1 MGEQIAVDLA
11 GFTAGGADVPIIP
24 YVAFIYKF

>member
-11 GFTAGGADVPIIP
+11 GFTVSDGGVPIIP
-24 YVAFIYKF
+24 YVAFIYRF